1 MTEET
6 KEEMEDFIAKNW
18 DKLSRERQHRYLMLG
33 FPIRK
38 LKGVMHERE
47 NSIKQFVKSK

>member
-1 MTEET
+1 MKRT
-6 KEEMEDFIAKNW
+6 KEEMEQALADNW
-18 DKLSRERQHRYLMLG
+18 DMLSAEDQQELLSVG

-38 LKGVMHERE
+38 LKGVMQLRQ